1 MCVVLVAGGRGW
13 GSGCCGCGLFAP
25 CPTDGRCFSGVVV
38 GVEFFGEGFDGGGVV
53 DDVVFG
59 GVG

>member
-1 MCVVLVAGGRGW
+1 MCSFGGGGVKLGGRGCVVFVSRS
-13 GSGCCGCGLFAP
+13 SGCW
-25 CPTDGRCFSGVVV
+25 CFSGVVV